1 MAKYLIFFILL
12 VPAFF
17 FAQLANKTISDSV
30 FEVGDIIKIPRIRYG
45 GDCVCSLNQKRSW
58 MRDSLKIVGDFI
70 VRHPNIIFQVEAHTD
85 TQGEEQY
92 KLILSQSRANNT
104 RAYLLRYFP
113 IDSSRIVAKG
123 FGALLPIYPER
134 EVRKIKSE
142 DGQEKLDKQNRRT
155 QLRVIGL
162 K

>member
-1 MAKYLIFFILL
+1 MAKYVILFIVLA
-12 VPAFF
+12 PAFL
-17 FAQLANKTISDSV
+17 FAQVANKTVSDSV
-30 FEVGDIIKIPRIRYG
+30 FEPGDIIKIPRIRYG
-45 GDCVCSLNQKRSW
+45 GDCVCSLNHQRSW

-70 VRHPNIIFQVEAHTD
+70 VRHPNIIFQLEAHTD

-92 KLILSQSRANNT
+92 KLILSQTRANNT

-113 IDSSRIVAKG
+113 IDSSRITAKG
-123 FGALLPIYPER
+123 FGASSPIYPEQ
-134 EVRKIKSE
+134 EVRRIKSE

-155 QLRVIGL
+155 QLKVIAL